1 MSKHYSSELKTQILT
16 AYTKGTSVK
25 SLSTTH
31 GMAVS
36 TIHKWIASKPKPLMD
51 VTSIIKDEYL
61 SLSIN
66 GLDIKI
72 STKDISRLFEALK
85 SWLIWVK

>member
-1 MSKHYSSELKTQILT
+1 
-16 AYTKGTSVK
+16 
-25 SLSTTH
+25 
-31 GMAVS
+31 MAVS

-85 SWLIWVK
+85 S